1 MKIACVLIPHFPL
14 CAEIHRRP
22 ELINRPVIMVTAH
35 ASRRVVLDFSPVLTG
50 LSVDMPLQAAIS
62 RCKGASLIDSDM
74 FYYQNTFVHILKN
87 LEKVVPAVEDAGLG
101 CAYLDV
107 AGLEGIY
114 GDRDGLSKAISGV
127 IHGAFHAQIGIAQSK
142 FPAYVAATIPINR
155 DGQAVEVSTETKDF
169 LKDYPVNILPVSWKT
184 IERLRGFGLERLGQ
198 VATLDIGPLQAQFG
212 REGQMI
218 WYMANGID
226 SRPLLPRRSAETL
239 TEHLTF
245 PAPTATLE
253 VILMAVE
260 SLLLR
265 VFASPLLKGRCA
277 RLAVLNGQVSTG
289 AAWQRRIAF
298 KEPAGSKS
306 RALFAIKSSFESITL
321 PGPLEDMNLLLSGL
335 TGETGRQESL
345 IRNMRQ
351 SRLEELTEALQQLEV
366 RLGNP
371 GNVGTIFQVR
381 SLETWS
387 RIPERRQALTP
398 FSL

>member
-1 MKIACVLIPHFPL
+1 
-14 CAEIHRRP
+14 
-22 ELINRPVIMVTAH
+22 MVTAH

-62 RCKGASLIDSDM
+62 RCKDASLIDSDLP
-74 FYYQNTFVHILKN
+74 YYQDTFVHILGN

-114 GDRDGLSKAISGV
+114 GGRDGLSKAISEA
-127 IHGAFHAQIGIAQSK
+127 IPGAFHAQIGIAQSK
-142 FPAYVAATIPINR
+142 FPAYVAATVPIYR
-155 DGQAVEVSTETKDF
+155 DGQSVEVSTETKDF

-198 VATLDIGPLQAQFG
+198 VAALDIGPLQAQFG

-218 WYMANGID
+218 WYLANGID
-226 SRPLLPRRSAETL
+226 SRTLLPRRSAETL

-265 VFASPLLKGRCA
+265 AFAGPLLKGRCA
-277 RLAVLNGQVSTG
+277 RLAVLSGQVGGTMHR
-289 AAWQRRIAF
+289 ARTWQRRIAF

-321 PGPLEDMNLLLSGL
+321 PGPLEDLNLLLSGL

-345 IRNMRQ
+345 IRDMRQ
-351 SRLEELTEALQQLEV
+351 SRLEELTEALQQLEA

-371 GNVGTIFQVR
+371 GKVGTIFQVR

>member
-22 ELINRPVIMVTAH
+22 ELINRPVILVTAH

-50 LSVDMPLQAAIS
+50 LSVDMPLQAALS
-62 RCKGASLIDSDM
+62 RCKGAALIDSDM
-74 FYYQNTFVHILKN
+74 SYYQDTFVHILED
-87 LEKVVPAVEDAGLG
+87 LEKIVPAVEDAGLG

-107 AGLEGIY
+107 VGLEGIY
-114 GDRDGLSKAISGV
+114 GDRDGLSKAISEA
-127 IHGAFHAQIGIAQSK
+127 IPGAFLAQIGIAQSK
-142 FPAYVAATIPINR
+142 FPAYVAAAIPMHR
-155 DGQAVEVSTETKDF
+155 DGRAVEVSTEAKDF
-169 LKDYPVNILPVSWKT
+169 LKDYPVDILPVSWRA
-184 IERLRGFGLERLGQ
+184 IERLHGFGLERLGQ
-198 VATLDIGPLQAQFG
+198 VAALDIGPLQAQFG

-218 WYMANGID
+218 WYLANGID

-260 SLLLR
+260 SLLSR
-265 VFASPLLKGRCA
+265 AFSRPLLKGRCA
-277 RLAVLNGQVSTG
+277 RLAVLSSQVFTG
-289 AAWQRRIAF
+289 AIWQRRIAF

-306 RALFAIKSSFESITL
+306 RALFAIKSSFESTTL
-321 PGPLEDMNLLLSGL
+321 PGPLEDLSLLLSGL
-335 TGETGRQESL
+335 TGETGRQS
-345 IRNMRQ
+345 RFTGQNMRQ
-351 SRLEELTEALQQLEV
+351 SRLEELTETLQQLEA
-366 RLGNP
+366 RLGKKP
-371 GNVGTIFQVR
+371 HIFQVR

-398 FSL
+398 YSL